1 MGRKENN
8 LNFTSDFRVM
18 INNLILN
25 SLGFFFLDFI
35 LYYFT
40 SEILNA
46 SGLEV
51 GFIFT
56 LHIIGNLISSTFT
69 GFITDLAKSKKRLVL
84 LGSIGRGIAY
94 FILYIALF
102 FADLIGIY
110 IGYFFLGFFV
120 GFFWVP
126 FNTLIAQKSHKN
138 VRSQAFGKKEAALGK
153 GLMFGAILG
162 FVIFNTAI
170 NFTQNPLVIYLAIP
184 IYGLVNFYA
193 GIRFNRIVD
202 ENLIISASTDE
213 NNSDNK
219 LKTELPKVMVL
230 GFILISIVLFLASL
244 NGSLSRP
251 FLNKYLLEVVTNN
264 PLFASF
270 AYIPAGTISM
280 LLAPKLGKML
290 DRIKPELGISLASV
304 LGAFVTWFLINTQD
318 LLTFSILLTLD
329 IAIAQSAGL
338 VVQNILSR
346 ITLKH
351 RGKIFSAFQ
360 FFMSIG
366 NILGP
371 ILGGLAWDF
380 IGIKAPFIIS
390 IIVELFL
397 IPFYILAVVIIK
409 PYLKETYYNVVKKR

>member
-69 GFITDLAKSKKRLVL
+69 GFITDIAKSKKRLVL

-126 FNTLIAQKSHKN
+126 FNTLIN
-138 VRSQAFGKKEAALGK
+138 
-153 GLMFGAILG
+153 
-162 FVIFNTAI
+162 
-170 NFTQNPLVIYLAIP
+170 LV
-184 IYGLVNFYA
+184 
-193 GIRFNRIVD
+193 
-202 ENLIISASTDE
+202 
-213 NNSDNK
+213 
-219 LKTELPKVMVL
+219 
-230 GFILISIVLFLASL
+230 
-244 NGSLSRP
+244 
-251 FLNKYLLEVVTNN
+251 
-264 PLFASF
+264 
-270 AYIPAGTISM
+270 
-280 LLAPKLGKML
+280 KM
-290 DRIKPELGISLASV
+290 
-304 LGAFVTWFLINTQD
+304 
-318 LLTFSILLTLD
+318 
-329 IAIAQSAGL
+329 
-338 VVQNILSR
+338 
-346 ITLKH
+346 
-351 RGKIFSAFQ
+351 
-360 FFMSIG
+360 
-366 NILGP
+366 
-371 ILGGLAWDF
+371 
-380 IGIKAPFIIS
+380 
-390 IIVELFL
+390 
-397 IPFYILAVVIIK
+397 
-409 PYLKETYYNVVKKR
+409 